1 MQRNMSKKHY
11 VIIGVVLLCLG
22 LVGYKAGWL
31 GGGSKTQAAP
41 AIAVKAVQVQQ
52 QDARI
57 AYEFVGQV
65 KAKEEVKIISK
76 VSGVVVAK
84 MVQGGAAVTKGQ
96 PLFRI
101 DDKQYQSAIRAAQA
115 SLNKSRATLINS
127 QRDLARY
134 ESLAAVQGVSQQ
146 TVDSYR
152 SQVDQNEAD
161 VAMNEANLQEA
172 MENRA
177 DTLIVSPVD
186 GRIDVNDVSAG
197 QFAVAGSTVLGSVSS
212 LDPVWVQFSMSE
224 NEYLKLVRQGNGL
237 LPDSFR
243 SQLQLVLSDGS
254 VYPELGQ
261 LEQVDKGIN
270 DTTGTITLK
279 AVFNNA
285 QRTLLPGLFAKVVAP
300 GELRQKAIL
309 VPQRAVKEMLDNTF
323 VTVVTTADTAESRPV
338 KVGEK
343 VGNWYIVE
351 SGLAAGDRVVVEG
364 VDKVKQGAQL
374 SVALLSPESI

>member
-1 MQRNMSKKHY
+1 M
-11 VIIGVVLLCLG
+11 
-22 LVGYKAGWL
+22 
-31 GGGSKTQAAP
+31 
-41 AIAVKAVQVQQ
+41 QVQQ

-57 AYEFVGQV
+57 SYEFVGQV